1 MPDLEPDFDVLVVG
15 AGNAG
20 FSAAHAAREH
30 VDRVCVLEK
39 APAPELGGNSYFT
52 LGSMRATYGGLDDLR
67 PLLDELDER
76 EAATFDLAP
85 YTVDDFAADMLR
97 LTRGRTDPTLM
108 RILVEGSFPTLRWLH
123 GRGIRFKLQ
132 SDNQVFEV
140 DGRKKFWG
148 GGTIATVGGGIGL
161 IEQHLAAAK
170 ATGIEVRTEHQVTGF
185 LVDPDGT
192 VRGVVCR
199 TPAGEVTL
207 RAGAVVL
214 AAGGFEADTR
224 LRAVHL
230 GPGWDTAKVRGSRY
244 NTGEALMSALA
255 LGAQAYGNWSG
266 AHAVAWDINAGPYG
280 NRVLTNKLQ
289 RHSYPFGITVNAE
302 GRRFVDEG
310 SDFRNYTYARM
321 GAAILRQTGGVAYQV
336 FDSKGAGFLR
346 TDYGHEGVTQVQADT
361 VPELAERLGLDPDRL
376 RRTIAEYNA
385 SLAGGR
391 FDPTVL
397 DGLTTTGL
405 EPPKSNWARPIDEP
419 PFVAFPV
426 GCAITF
432 TYGGVRIDEDARVL
446 DQGDRP
452 IPGLHAAGEV
462 VGGLFYENYPG
473 GSGLMSGAV
482 FGRRAGTTAARHSR
496 SGR

>member
-1 MPDLEPDFDVLVVG
+1 MSDPEYDVLVVG
-15 AGNAG
+15 AGNAA
-20 FSAAHAAREH
+20 FSAAHSAREQ

-39 APAPELGGNSYFT
+39 APAAELGGNSYYT

-76 EAATFDLAP
+76 EAATFDLPP

-97 LTRGRTDPTLM
+97 VTRGRTDPTLM
-108 RILVEGSFPTLRWLH
+108 RILVEDSFPTLQWLH
-123 GRGIRFKLQ
+123 RHGVKFKLQ

-140 DGRKKFWG
+140 NGRKKFWG

-161 IEQHLAAAK
+161 IEQHLTEAK
-170 ATGIEVRTEHQVTGF
+170 STGIDVRVEHQMTGF
-185 LVDPDGT
+185 LLGPAGAVE
-192 VRGVVCR
+192 GVVCR
-199 TPAGEVTL
+199 TPAGEVVI
-207 RAGAVVL
+207 RAKAVVL
-214 AAGGFEADTR
+214 ASGGFEADAR

-244 NTGEALMSALA
+244 NTGEGLMSALGI
-255 LGAQAYGNWSG
+255 GAQAYGNWSG

-289 RHSYPFGITVNAE
+289 RHSYPFGITVNIE

-310 SDFRNYTYARM
+310 EHFRNYTYAKI
-321 GAAILRQTGGVAYQV
+321 GSAILRQPGGLAYQI
-336 FDSKGAGFLR
+336 FDQRGVGFLR
-346 TDYGHEGVTQVQADT
+346 TDYGHEGASQVVADT
-361 VPELAERLGLDPDRL
+361 IGELAQKLGLDPERL
-376 RRTIAEYNA
+376 ERTVAEYNA
-385 SLAGGR
+385 AIGEGT
-391 FDPTVL
+391 FDPTTL
-397 DGLTTTGL
+397 DGLRTNDV
-405 EPPKSNWARPIDEP
+405 EPPKSNWALPIAEP
-419 PFVAFPV
+419 PFVGFPV

-432 TYGGVRIDEDARVL
+432 TYGGIRIDEDARVL

-482 FGRRAGTTAARHSR
+482 FGRRAGATAARYARSR
-496 SGR
+496 A